1 MTMKKLMYFLLFVF
15 TLNVA
20 AQEQYDWNSDYKSA
34 LELSKSQDKPILAFV
49 TDMQPS
55 EAIQMLKTNFFAS
68 ESFQNMASQ
77 LILLKLDVSD
87 QLSYNARMGIHYTN
101 QTTAP
106 GLALVGADNDAIG
119 KPLVNFSTES
129 ISVFLEFIN
138 SKL

>member
-1 MTMKKLMYFLLFVF
+1 MKNLVYVILLVF

-20 AQEQYDWNSDYKSA
+20 AQEQYNWNTDYKTA

-49 TDMQPS
+49 TDLQPS
-55 EAIQMLKTNFFAS
+55 EAIQILNTNFFSS

-87 QLSYNARMGIHYTN
+87 KLSYNARMGIHYTN
-101 QTTAP
+101 QRMTP

-119 KPLVNFSTES
+119 DPLVTVTSES
-129 ISVFLEFIN
+129 ISDFLEFIN

>member
-1 MTMKKLMYFLLFVF
+1 MKNLVYVVLLVF

-20 AQEQYDWNSDYKSA
+20 AQEQYNWNTDYKSA

-49 TDMQPS
+49 TDLQPS
-55 EAIQMLKTNFFAS
+55 EAIQILKTNFFAS

-87 QLSYNARMGIHYTN
+87 KLSYNARMGIHYTN
-101 QTTAP
+101 QRMTP

-119 KPLVNFSTES
+119 DPLVTFSSES
-129 ISVFLEFIN
+129 ISDFLEFIN

>member
-1 MTMKKLMYFLLFVF
+1 MKNLVYVVLLVF

-20 AQEQYDWNSDYKSA
+20 AQEQYNWNTDYKTA

-49 TDMQPS
+49 TDLQPS
-55 EAIQMLKTNFFAS
+55 EAIQILNTNFFSS

-87 QLSYNARMGIHYTN
+87 KLSYNARMGIHYTN
-101 QTTAP
+101 QRMTP

-119 KPLVNFSTES
+119 DPLVTFTSES
-129 ISVFLEFIN
+129 ISDFLEFIN